1 MNKNFIF
8 LGFFILF
15 QLFFGNAHGKPLNG
29 MGDSKKCTVASYYSK
44 RFHGKK
50 TASGEKFNIH
60 DYTAAHKTIKF
71 GTKIHVTNQLTGK
84 SVTVKI
90 NDRGP
95 YVKGRGLDLSLAAAK
110 QLEMINQGHGKV
122 CYTIIQ

>member
-1 MNKNFIF
+1 MFKKIIFTIIFI
-8 LGFFILF
+8 I
-15 QLFFGNAHGKPLNG
+15 FFGVNAIGSKNSNNLEN
-29 MGDSKKCTVASYYSK
+29 SKKCTVASYYSK

-50 TASGEKFNIH
+50 TASGEKFNMN

-84 SVTVKI
+84 SVIVKI

-95 YVKGRGLDLSLAAAK
+95 YIKGRGLDLSVAAAK
-110 QLEMINQGHGKV
+110 QLEMIDNGHGKV
-122 CYTIIQ
+122 CYTIIE